1 MRGAA
6 EIAELV
12 SRGELD
18 PVAVVEEALERIAGD
33 ADLNAI
39 MVTNGERAL
48 GRARAGVS
56 GRLAG
61 VPLLVKDLIDVA
73 GLRTSFGSKIY
84 AERIAE
90 TTAPS
95 VRALEAE
102 GAIVVAT
109 TTCDEFAWGVSGQNT
124 HWGDTQN
131 PHRPGRV
138 TGGSSSGNA
147 AALAVGMGALA
158 LGTDTGGSVR
168 IPAGACGVVGFKTPF
183 GAITTE
189 GVFPLVPA
197 LDTVG
202 PMARSVEDCALA
214 WSVLTGEPMPEP
226 RLEGKRIGKLVR
238 FPSTGELEPAPRDP
252 RADDLPGEEV
262 ELPEPEADVWPV
274 FYAGAAESH
283 RATYPARA
291 DDYGPSIRAKLVRA
305 VAHDA
310 GGRAACARGDG
321 GVAARG
327 GGGPSRRHHRLAGAR
342 PPGAAGHRHARA
354 RVPDPVLGLRA
365 RVQLPR
371 LAGDRDRRDPARRAR
386 PADAARSRA
395 RVGSVGAPGNLRC
408 MVEGPAVTL
417 DDDHAPAVRIDA
429 LEMFVDLLA
438 RVEED
443 GSSDAFYG
451 RLCEAACELTSMDRA
466 VIFRYDEAQRRVR
479 AAGTHNLPLEV
490 FAGVYFTVES
500 APIARQAL
508 MEDRVL
514 EVPEGTELE
523 LPEQYRDLLRG
534 GLLVCTPIA
543 ASGRWSGVILS
554 DRAGSAPLSDAERY
568 LLWTIG
574 KVAALA
580 TSARIATRN
589 QELAHQ
595 LQERIDLAREI
606 HDGVI
611 QRLFGVSMAFS
622 ADQELSAE
630 ARGRIGEELNGALQ
644 DLRRALGRPLGRTSR
659 PTQTTLRGRGRP
671 PRRPAP
677 RARHRAGRERRG
689 PGSAR
694 AARAVGAD
702 RGDPQRAQARRPDR
716 GRRDAAAH
724 RSRLRDGD
732 LQRRRARAAAT
743 GERHGAAARGA
754 RGDPGR
760 RHHRVRRT

>member
-1 MRGAA
+1 
-6 EIAELV
+6 
-12 SRGELD
+12 
-18 PVAVVEEALERIAGD
+18 
-33 ADLNAI
+33 
-39 MVTNGERAL
+39 
-48 GRARAGVS
+48 
-56 GRLAG
+56 
-61 VPLLVKDLIDVA
+61 
-73 GLRTSFGSKIY
+73 
-84 AERIAE
+84 
-90 TTAPS
+90 
-95 VRALEAE
+95 
-102 GAIVVAT
+102 
-109 TTCDEFAWGVSGQNT
+109 
-124 HWGDTQN
+124 
-131 PHRPGRV
+131 
-138 TGGSSSGNA
+138 
-147 AALAVGMGALA
+147 
-158 LGTDTGGSVR
+158 
-168 IPAGACGVVGFKTPF
+168 
-183 GAITTE
+183 
-189 GVFPLVPA
+189 
-197 LDTVG
+197 
-202 PMARSVEDCALA
+202 
-214 WSVLTGEPMPEP
+214 
-226 RLEGKRIGKLVR
+226 
-238 FPSTGELEPAPRDP
+238 
-252 RADDLPGEEV
+252 
-262 ELPEPEADVWPV
+262 
-274 FYAGAAESH
+274 
-283 RATYPARA
+283 
-291 DDYGPSIRAKLVRA
+291 
-305 VAHDA
+305 
-310 GGRAACARGDG
+310 
-321 GVAARG
+321 
-327 GGGPSRRHHRLAGAR
+327 
-342 PPGAAGHRHARA
+342 
-354 RVPDPVLGLRA
+354 
-365 RVQLPR
+365 
-371 LAGDRDRRDPARRAR
+371 
-386 PADAARSRA
+386 
-395 RVGSVGAPGNLRC
+395 

-659 PTQTTLRGRGRP
+659 PTQTTLVAEVARLADQHPELGIALAASEEVPEALEPLAQSVLIEAIRNARKHADPTVVDVTLRRIDRAFVMEICNDGVHGRP
-671 PRRPAP
+671 QPASGMGL
-677 RARHRAGRERRG
+677 RLAALEAIQAGGIIEF
-689 PGSAR
+689 
-694 AARAVGAD
+694 
-702 RGDPQRAQARRPDR
+702 
-716 GRRDAAAH
+716 
-724 RSRLRDGD
+724 
-732 LQRRRARAAAT
+732 
-743 GERHGAAARGA
+743 GERE
-754 RGDPGR
+754 PGTW
-760 RHHRVRRT
+760 RVRLAVPLDRA

>member
-1 MRGAA
+1 
-6 EIAELV
+6 
-12 SRGELD
+12 
-18 PVAVVEEALERIAGD
+18 
-33 ADLNAI
+33 
-39 MVTNGERAL
+39 
-48 GRARAGVS
+48 
-56 GRLAG
+56 
-61 VPLLVKDLIDVA
+61 
-73 GLRTSFGSKIY
+73 
-84 AERIAE
+84 
-90 TTAPS
+90 
-95 VRALEAE
+95 
-102 GAIVVAT
+102 
-109 TTCDEFAWGVSGQNT
+109 
-124 HWGDTQN
+124 
-131 PHRPGRV
+131 
-138 TGGSSSGNA
+138 
-147 AALAVGMGALA
+147 
-158 LGTDTGGSVR
+158 
-168 IPAGACGVVGFKTPF
+168 
-183 GAITTE
+183 
-189 GVFPLVPA
+189 
-197 LDTVG
+197 
-202 PMARSVEDCALA
+202 
-214 WSVLTGEPMPEP
+214 
-226 RLEGKRIGKLVR
+226 
-238 FPSTGELEPAPRDP
+238 
-252 RADDLPGEEV
+252 
-262 ELPEPEADVWPV
+262 
-274 FYAGAAESH
+274 
-283 RATYPARA
+283 
-291 DDYGPSIRAKLVRA
+291 
-305 VAHDA
+305 
-310 GGRAACARGDG
+310 
-321 GVAARG
+321 
-327 GGGPSRRHHRLAGAR
+327 
-342 PPGAAGHRHARA
+342 
-354 RVPDPVLGLRA
+354 
-365 RVQLPR
+365 
-371 LAGDRDRRDPARRAR
+371 
-386 PADAARSRA
+386 
-395 RVGSVGAPGNLRC
+395 

-589 QELAHQ
+589 QELARQ

-659 PTQTTLRGRGRP
+659 PTQTTLVAEVARLADQHPELGIALTASEEVPAELEPLAQSVLIEAIRNARKHADPTVVDVTLRRIDRAFVMEICNDGVHGEP
-671 PRRPAP
+671 RPASGMGL
-677 RARHRAGRERRG
+677 RLASLEAIQAGGIIEF
-689 PGSAR
+689 
-694 AARAVGAD
+694 
-702 RGDPQRAQARRPDR
+702 
-716 GRRDAAAH
+716 
-724 RSRLRDGD
+724 
-732 LQRRRARAAAT
+732 
-743 GERHGAAARGA
+743 GERE
-754 RGDPGR
+754 PGTW
-760 RHHRVRRT
+760 RVRLAVPLDRA